1 MSTLEIA
8 KKIRVF
14 LVDDEPGACSL
25 MRFILEAESD
35 MEASGSRT
43 KVAGLLDALAQHP
56 TDVLLIDL
64 TLRGEDA
71 IEAIRDVKRARPEIR
86 IVVLSGCM
94 DPKVLGRAR
103 EAGAA
108 LCVAKSFEIDATL
121 QAIRNATFSQPTP
134 DLTG

>member
-1 MSTLEIA
+1 LRTLETG

-14 LVDDEPGACSL
+14 LVDDEPDACSL
-25 MRFILEAESD
+25 MRFILEWESD
-35 MEASGSRT
+35 METAGSRT
-43 KVAGLLDALAQHP
+43 RVAGLLDDLAQHP

-71 IEAIRDVKRARPEIR
+71 IEAIRAVRLARPEIR

-94 DPKVLGRAR
+94 DPKVLRCAR

-108 LCVAKSFEIDATL
+108 ECVAKSFEIDATL
-121 QAIRNATFSQPTP
+121 QAIRKA
-134 DLTG
+134 